1 MTVLVVAIP
10 STALVLPSVRTGG
23 DASIHAMRD
32 EVERVLADVAG
43 VAVVMAADPAA
54 DDGAVGLYPPDGVV
68 HLGGL
73 GLPEATTRVDGA
85 PRDLPVVEA
94 HPGADL
100 AVLAC
105 AVGRLEA
112 VRSVIAVGV
121 PASGAGVAEAV
132 AWLAGVDGVD
142 ALVVA
147 GDLSAGHGPKPPRPS
162 VGEPRAAAHDHAVV
176 AGVRA
181 GVLEPELVA
190 DAEATAARGVPALTV
205 AVGLAGP
212 AERVTHQVVDGVGSL
227 IARWPDRA

>member
-10 STALVLPSVRTGG
+10 STALVLPSIRTG
-23 DASIHAMRD
+23 DDPAIHGMRD
-32 EVERVLADVAG
+32 EVARVLADVAG
-43 VAVVMAADPAA
+43 VVVVLATDPAA
-54 DDGAVGLYPPDGVV
+54 VDGAVCLHPPGGDV

-73 GLPEATTRVDGA
+73 GLPEVAARVSGR
-85 PRDLPVVEA
+85 PPGLPGVDV

-100 AVLAC
+100 SVLAC
-105 AVGRLEA
+105 AVGRLDA

-121 PASGAGVAEAV
+121 PSSGAGVDGV
-132 AWLAGVDGVD
+132 AGWVRSMADVD

-162 VGEPRAAAHDHAVV
+162 VGEQRAAAYDHAVV

-181 GVLEPELVA
+181 GVLEPELVG
-190 DAEATAARGVPALTV
+190 DAEEAAARGVPALAV
-205 AVGLAGP
+205 AVALAGP

-227 IARWPDRA
+227 VARWPTPA